1 MYSKEGEKREGLPGG
16 LVGDGG
22 GSCEDRNVVLKSNYK
37 TSQSG
42 YPPVKT
48 LKNIALKQTWETRI
62 LHNHSPLL
70 VVEINLA
77 TLQLGKYPS
86 QATDTEVSIC
96 FSMY

>member
-48 LKNIALKQTWETRI
+48 LKNIALKQT
-62 LHNHSPLL
+62 
-70 VVEINLA
+70 
-77 TLQLGKYPS
+77 
-86 QATDTEVSIC
+86 
-96 FSMY
+96 

>member
-22 GSCEDRNVVLKSNYK
+22 GSCEGRNVVLKSNYK

-48 LKNIALKQTWETRI
+48 LKNIALKQTWENSYT
-62 LHNHSPLL
+62 
-70 VVEINLA
+70 
-77 TLQLGKYPS
+77 S
-86 QATDTEVSIC
+86 QPFKTASGGN
-96 FSMY
+96 

>member
-48 LKNIALKQTWETRI
+48 LKNSIEA
-62 LHNHSPLL
+62 N
-70 VVEINLA
+70 
-77 TLQLGKYPS
+77 LGKLVYF
-86 QATDTEVSIC
+86 TTIHHC
-96 FSMY
+96 